1 MGCPEL
7 PINSVFLFLPPFLP
21 LFSFFPC
28 TEVLEAL
35 VGPSKGI
42 PRTGVRGYGPLTQ
55 LPENPEPGG
64 YSGHQSLRTAL
75 LPHAP
80 GFLLPHLKQVPK
92 L

>member
-7 PINSVFLFLPPFLP
+7 PTNSVFLFLPPFFP

-42 PRTGVRGYGPLTQ
+42 PRTGDRGFGPLTQ
-55 LPENPEPGG
+55 QPENPEPGG
-64 YSGHQSLRTAL
+64 SVIIS
-75 LPHAP
+75 P
-80 GFLLPHLKQVPK
+80 
-92 L
+92 